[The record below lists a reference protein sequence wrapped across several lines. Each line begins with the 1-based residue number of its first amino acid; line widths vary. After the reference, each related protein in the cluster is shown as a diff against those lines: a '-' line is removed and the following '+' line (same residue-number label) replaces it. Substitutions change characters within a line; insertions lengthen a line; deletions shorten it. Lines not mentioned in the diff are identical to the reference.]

1 MDSAAVSPQGQAVS
15 STGAQ
20 PCQEEPPGRLSP
32 GFPTEQCQKLSQP
45 MSSVS
50 PAANDTGPPQCGDS
64 PRGCC
69 CPCAAACGILWGH
82 STVTGS
88 SLTAPSRSTT
98 PAEGRGII
106 PNKTGMRKSAECWAV
121 GREACTADSPSCHHP
136 GHLKPGIT
144 GEKLPFPGPHRTTCL
159 TSAHGPIPSP
169 EPEQSLTSPPVSA
182 HSPSTKPFAGR
193 GQLLPRRA
201 EREWENTRLSVGSA
215 GMSRRKA
222 GRQLWNP
229 PLPSLPA
236 GNSRIIPNIACGQ
249 GALGSF
255 SIIPELRNTSCPQG

>member
-1 MDSAAVSPQGQAVS
+1 MLGCGQGSVHGRQS
-15 STGAQ
+15 LL
-20 PCQEEPPGRLSP
+20 PPPRAPETRDHGRKTALS
-32 GFPTEQCQKLSQP
+32 
-45 MSSVS
+45 
-50 PAANDTGPPQCGDS
+50 
-64 PRGCC
+64 
-69 CPCAAACGILWGH
+69 W
-82 STVTGS
+82 
-88 SLTAPSRSTT
+88 TT
-98 PAEGRGII
+98 Q
-106 PNKTGMRKSAECWAV
+106 
-121 GREACTADSPSCHHP
+121 
-136 GHLKPGIT
+136 
-144 GEKLPFPGPHRTTCL
+144 CL

-193 GQLLPRRA
+193 GQLLPKRA
-201 EREWENTRLSVGSA
+201 GREWENTQINVGSA

-222 GRQLWNP
+222 DRQLWNP